1 MQGHPGVT
9 LKKGDIPES
18 KPNLFT
24 SPGKK
29 GSYGTI
35 KTTLSE
41 LRGAGGMHGEYKYT
55 AEPYGHGQQD
65 GKSKVSDTPFVPS
78 NPPKKGSYG
87 WIKTNI
93 GNKAHGTVGEF
104 GYKPQGYGARTA
116 EKQKFETPFVPPKA
130 PKKGYNCTLSKYPQF
145 AADPEHIRIQAQ
157 RQARKE
163 EREKLAGANPWHPPC
178 VPKIGATRSV
188 VRMNV

>member
-1 MQGHPGVT
+1 MP
-9 LKKGDIPES
+9 LKKGDVPEG

-41 LRGAGGMHGEYKYT
+41 LRGAGGMHGEYGYT
-55 AEPYGHGQQD
+55 ADPYDRPHAKD
-65 GKSKVSDTPFVPS
+65 ANAKKVSDTPFLPA

-93 GNKAHGTVGEF
+93 GNKAQGTLGEF
-104 GYKPQGYGARTA
+104 GYKPQGCETRKVVT
-116 EKQKFETPFVPPKA
+116 EKVETPFVPPKA
-130 PKKGYNCTLSKYPQF
+130 PKKGYNCTLSKYPLF

-157 RQARKE
+157 RAAKKL

-178 VPKIGATRSV
+178 IPKVGATRSI